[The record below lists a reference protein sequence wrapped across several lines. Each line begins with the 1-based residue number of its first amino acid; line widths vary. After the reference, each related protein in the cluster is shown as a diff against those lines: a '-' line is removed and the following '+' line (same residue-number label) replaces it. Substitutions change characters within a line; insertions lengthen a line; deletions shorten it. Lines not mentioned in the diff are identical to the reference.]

1 MPRPHYQIVPFS
13 QVPFRDITRSRVSH
27 KPVILVVD
35 DQQLIAESLG
45 AILSS
50 KGYSIL
56 TAYDGSIALEMATL
70 VPPDLLITDV
80 AMPGMT
86 GVELA
91 VRVVSEFPDCQVI
104 LFSGHAT
111 LADLEMASTA
121 GYEFPLL
128 RKPIHPAEML
138 DHVLDKVGSPKAGQ
152 QRRLSDQAM
161 GSSMAQD

>member
-13 QVPFRDITRSRVSH
+13 QVPFRDVTRARVSH

-50 KGYSIL
+50 KGYSTL
-56 TAYDGSIALEMATL
+56 TAYDGAMALEMATL

-80 AMPGMT
+80 AMPGMN

-91 VRVVSEFPDCQVI
+91 VRVVREFPDCQVI

-111 LADLEMASTA
+111 LADLEIAFTA
-121 GYEFPLL
+121 GFEFPLL

-138 DHVLDKVGSPKAGQ
+138 DHVLDRVGSPTPGDCRHSQSQ
-152 QRRLSDQAM
+152 QL
-161 GSSMAQD
+161 GSTMAQD